1 MGPAGQLT
9 PPVNETETEPA
20 ALPYGRGQSSPTA
33 NLPAVTSLRD
43 LLNLAHT
50 LHYLVGPLVG
60 ASDCGAAKGGA
71 EVRVDGVTPVEATA
85 KQAQTLTSFYGL
97 RRP

>member
-1 MGPAGQLT
+1 MT
-9 PPVNETETEPA
+9 
-20 ALPYGRGQSSPTA
+20 S
-33 NLPAVTSLRD
+33 SLRD

-60 ASDCGAAKGGA
+60 ARDYGGVNGGA

-85 KQAQTLTSFYGL
+85 KQAQMLTSFYGL